1 MAKLTSKIT
10 IHMVSSLDGFIGKP
24 DGDVSWMQ
32 SKDNYEKGADLTE
45 EEIVAFLNSIDC
57 YVMGS
62 KTYEHALELGWLYG
76 DTPVIVLTNRNLL
89 KERETV
95 QFYAG
100 DLNQLVLHQLKP
112 QYKNIWMVGGANL
125 TKEFIRLGLA
135 DEIVI
140 SIMPVLLGDGIL
152 FFDKIGMEQNL
163 HLKDVKAYKD
173 GMVELTYAIRKGADP
188 ENVK

>member
-1 MAKLTSKIT
+1 
-10 IHMVSSLDGFIGKP
+10 MVSSLDGFIGKP
-24 DGDVSWMQ
+24 DGDVSWMH
-32 SKDNYEKGADLTE
+32 SKDNYKKGVDLTD

-76 DTPVIVLTNRNLL
+76 DTPVVVLTNRNLL

-95 QFYAG
+95 QFYAD

-112 QYKNIWMVGGANL
+112 KYKNIWMVGGANL
-125 TKEFIRLGLA
+125 TKEFIRLGLT

-140 SIMPVLLGDGIL
+140 SIVPVLLGDGIL

-163 HLKDVKAYKD
+163 HLKDVKTYKD

>member
-1 MAKLTSKIT
+1 LK
-10 IHMVSSLDGFIGKP
+10 
-24 DGDVSWMQ
+24 
-32 SKDNYEKGADLTE
+32 
-45 EEIVAFLNSIDC
+45 
-57 YVMGS
+57 
-62 KTYEHALELGWLYG
+62 LGWPYG
-76 DTPVIVLTNRNLL
+76 DTPVVVLTNRNLL

-112 QYKNIWMVGGANL
+112 KYKNIWMVGGANL

-152 FFDKIGMEQNL
+152 FFDKISIEQNL
-163 HLKDVKAYKD
+163 HLKDVQAYKD
-173 GMVELTYAIRKGADP
+173 GMVELTYAIRKGTDS